1 MKKSDACKIVVVVIF
16 VILLALIVIPKQS
29 TFENNSKYS
38 VQVYVVKDGDT
49 LWSIG
54 KDSIEEHDD
63 IREWIYCVK
72 EINGISSEIH
82 PGEKINIYV
91 YIRDN

>member
-1 MKKSDACKIVVVVIF
+1 MKKIDIYKIVIAVIF

-29 TFENNSKYS
+29 TFENDSKYS
-38 VQVYVVKDGDT
+38 IELYTVKNGDT

-54 KDSIEEHDD
+54 KDSIGEHGD
-63 IREWIYCVK
+63 IREWIYCVEK
-72 EINGISSEIH
+72 INGISSEIH

-91 YIRDN
+91 YTRDN